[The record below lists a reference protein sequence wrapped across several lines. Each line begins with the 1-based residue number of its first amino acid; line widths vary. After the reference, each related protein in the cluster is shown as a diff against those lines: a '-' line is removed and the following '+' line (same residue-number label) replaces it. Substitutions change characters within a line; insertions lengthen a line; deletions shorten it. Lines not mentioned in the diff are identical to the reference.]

1 MRLITKT
8 ILYYLIVTIPLLALA
23 GFFGYSW
30 IKKEVQ
36 DSTDE
41 YLWKEK
47 LNAEKIIRSSSESD
61 IIYLST
67 DSLSKIIPVS
77 DDETGFS
84 YGDTEIY
91 DEFEEEVLDFR
102 VLKSYYQFKNQN
114 YKIMICKSTLEDDD
128 LMESLLK
135 TFGLII
141 GSLVIVFFVLSWLL
155 SKTLWR
161 PFYKT
166 VNILNQFDIKNHAP
180 LRFNVSSVKEFK
192 QLNEALNKMTDKIY
206 SDYLQ
211 QKEFTENASHEMQT
225 PLAVIKA
232 NLNLLMQSSNLGEEE
247 MKHIEAIENTVRKL
261 SSLNKALLLLS
272 KIENDQFSEKTSIHL
287 NEVIHKTL
295 MNYQELAEMKSIEV
309 RTDLYEDVYVSMNPA
324 LADILVG
331 NLIQNAIRHNEE
343 NGKVNIELNK
353 DSLVISNSGAALK
366 VDPNDLFV
374 RFKKNDTSKESL
386 GLGLSIVKS
395 IVNLYRF
402 TIDYQYNEHN
412 HRFCL
417 KF

>member
-8 ILYYLIVTIPLLALA
+8 IFYYLIVTIPLLVLA

-47 LNAEKIIRSSSESD
+47 LNAEKIIRSYSVPD

-67 DSLSKIIPVS
+67 DSLSKVIPVS
-77 DDETGFS
+77 EKETGFS
-84 YGDTEIY
+84 YGETEIY
-91 DEFEEEVLDFR
+91 DEFEGEVLDFR

-114 YKIMICKSTLEDDD
+114 YQIMVCKSALEDDD
-128 LMESLLK
+128 LIESLLK

-141 GSLVIVFFVLSWLL
+141 GSLVVVFFVLSWLL

-166 VNILNQFDIKNHAP
+166 VDILNQFDIKKHTA
-180 LRFNVSSVKEFK
+180 LKFNASNVKEFK

-206 SDYLQ
+206 SDYVQ

-232 NLNLLMQSSNLGEEE
+232 NLNLLMQSSNLREEE
-247 MKHIEAIENTVRKL
+247 MKQIETIDNTVRKL

-272 KIENDQFSEKTSIHL
+272 KIENDQFSEKASIHL

-295 MNYQELAEMKSIEV
+295 MNYQELAETKSLEIKTV
-309 RTDLYEDVYVSMNPA
+309 LHEDIFVSMNPA
-324 LADILVG
+324 LADILIG

-343 NGKVNIELNK
+343 NGKLDIELNK
-353 DSLVISNSGAALK
+353 DNLIISNSGAPLK
-366 VDPNDLFV
+366 IDPKDLFV
-374 RFKKNDTSKESL
+374 RFKKNDASKDSL
-386 GLGLSIVKS
+386 GLGLSIAQS
-395 IVNLYRF
+395 ITNLYGF
-402 TIDYQYNEHN
+402 TIDYQYKGNIQY
-412 HRFCL
+412 FCL